1 MWALGSGGKCLFLL
15 GQSGQVKKS
24 ALPSGWDMV
33 EPHPSRGLAGNATVH
48 PMQRDI
54 VRLPSAEVVVWWSI
68 EEGACDSFWDTVRKK
83 PEKIV

>member
-15 GQSGQVKKS
+15 GQSGQEKRS
-24 ALPSGWDMV
+24 ALPSGWDVV

-48 PMQRDI
+48 PMQRDT

-68 EEGACDSFWDTVRKK
+68 EEGDCVTVFGILSEKNLRK
-83 PEKIV
+83 